1 MKRKVALIGPSTLM
15 LSLPSKFVKKFGIK
29 KGDELD
35 VDENGNSL
43 VIKLGENRKN
53 EIKELNLANYEV
65 MIKRM
70 IGGLYKRGYNEA
82 KIFFNNPK
90 QLEVIYKT
98 INENLTGFEI
108 INQTSNFIVVKEVS
122 KGSIEDFDNIF
133 RRCFLFVLSSAKE
146 SLEQIKKG
154 SYNELRTIALKDA
167 IINKYAD
174 FCRRLLNKNY
184 LPTEKSNSL
193 YYILEQ
199 LEKIGDVYRDIC
211 NYLANNKIKISKD
224 TIKTYEEVNKLLESC
239 YYLFYKFSLEKFDR
253 FGIQFNSFSK
263 INYKNKEEF
272 EMASSLDKIKELIF
286 DMNGSILIT
295 HLDNI

>member
-122 KGSIEDFDNIF
+122 KGSIE
-133 RRCFLFVLSSAKE
+133 
-146 SLEQIKKG
+146 
-154 SYNELRTIALKDA
+154 
-167 IINKYAD
+167 
-174 FCRRLLNKNY
+174 
-184 LPTEKSNSL
+184 
-193 YYILEQ
+193 
-199 LEKIGDVYRDIC
+199 
-211 NYLANNKIKISKD
+211 
-224 TIKTYEEVNKLLESC
+224 
-239 YYLFYKFSLEKFDR
+239 
-253 FGIQFNSFSK
+253 
-263 INYKNKEEF
+263 
-272 EMASSLDKIKELIF
+272 
-286 DMNGSILIT
+286 
-295 HLDNI
+295 